1 MLKLDL
7 QGFEYEALQGAR
19 NLLKE
24 KRIKW
29 IFVEL
34 MLGGM
39 YGDKGNDNFLG
50 VMNLLHENYDLYSMV
65 DFNYEEKMK
74 FSHCDFLFKLRS

>member
-1 MLKLDL
+1 
-7 QGFEYEALQGAR
+7 
-19 NLLKE
+19 
-24 KRIKW
+24 
-29 IFVEL
+29 
-34 MLGGM
+34 MLGSM

-50 VMNLLHENYDLYSMV
+50 VMNLMHENYDLYSMV